1 MSISI
6 FPISA
11 FEDNYIWCL
20 HDQDSCVVVDPGD
33 ATPVLAYCQ
42 QHQLSLVGIL
52 ITHHHWDHTGG
63 IDALLD
69 VFSDI
74 PVFGPN
80 NPKITQ
86 ITHALSQGDEIVL
99 PVLGNQFS
107 VIEVPGHNL
116 DHIAY
121 YGELGLFCGD
131 TLFSAGC
138 GRLFEGTPEQMYQ
151 SLAKLTAL
159 PDETAVYCTHE
170 YTLAN
175 ISFALAVEPN
185 NQDLQKFQGWAKG
198 QRENS
203 KPTLPSSIQR
213 ELTVNPFLRCHSVE
227 LVNNVSQNKAQSLSS
242 EQAVFAA
249 LRKWKDN
256 F

>member
-69 VFSDI
+69 VFPDI

-86 ITHALSQGDEIVL
+86 VTHALSQGDEIVL
-99 PVLGNQFS
+99 PVLDNQFS
-107 VIEVPGHNL
+107 VIEVPGHTL

-151 SLAKLTAL
+151 SLAKLSAL
-159 PDETAVYCTHE
+159 PDETVVYCTHE
-170 YTLAN
+170 YTMAN
-175 ISFALAVEPN
+175 IAFALAVEPN
-185 NQDLQKFQGWAKG
+185 NQDLQNYQEWAKQ
-198 QRENS
+198 QRKNNM
-203 KPTLPSSIQR
+203 PTLPSSIQR
-213 ELTVNPFLRCHSVE
+213 ELAVNPFLRCHSVE
-227 LVNNVSQNKAQSLSS
+227 LVNNVSQNKANSLSS
-242 EQAVFAA
+242 EQAVFTA
-249 LRKWKDN
+249 LRRWKDN